1 MKRLVI
7 LLFAALLLGACNGHG
22 PKVTHDELSRVD
34 SLVREADPAVAH
46 LELKKISERFHR
58 EGNYDLESACLAL
71 MGSNYLNQW
80 DTIGLKNVLDQM
92 EALWLAN
99 PAKPGVGYSYYSVL
113 ETFYA
118 VKYQDEP
125 RGEDRD
131 SMESNAS
138 RAIALLE
145 QMTPDQW
152 QEYRIN
158 PVWNYYNR
166 AVEFDLMYDEPQTDS
181 IEYYLDKARV
191 ANETT
196 AHLDK
201 NKRWQGDIS
210 IKDMQAWLYYYD
222 GQYARAEKEM
232 LEVLALVDSVEA
244 VAPNEVLTEK
254 GEAYAFFVEL
264 YSNTGKPQEALRYQ
278 QLKNENDLVRLSAE
292 RNAAV
297 RKVEAQYNVARAE
310 TKVARLRTG
319 LILAGGLVLLLA
331 LSTIVLLL
339 WRRNR
344 LQMQYSAAVEALV
357 ETDEEVRS
365 ITERISVDR
374 ANKLFA
380 AAEKPLSAVE
390 RKYILLFLSGRTTE
404 EIAAAMHVEPSSVY
418 TMKYRIKKK
427 FSDTFPL
434 PF

>member
-1 MKRLVI
+1 
-7 LLFAALLLGACNGHG
+7 
-22 PKVTHDELSRVD
+22 
-34 SLVREADPAVAH
+34 
-46 LELKKISERFHR
+46 
-58 EGNYDLESACLAL
+58 

-80 DTIGLKNVLDQM
+80 DTTGLKNVLDQM

-181 IEYYLDKARV
+181 IEYYLDKARI

-196 AHLDK
+196 AHLDQ

-232 LEVLALVDSVEA
+232 REVLALVDSVEA

-254 GEAYAFFVEL
+254 GEAFAFFVEL
-264 YSNTGKPQEALRYQ
+264 CSNTGRPQEALRYQ
-278 QLKNENDLVRLSAE
+278 QLKNENDLERLSAE

-297 RKVEAQYNVARAE
+297 RKVEAQYNFARAE
-310 TKVARLRTG
+310 AKVARLRTG

-427 FSDTFPL
+427 FSDSFPL